1 MFRRPTFGI
10 RSEGLNT
17 INIGLKQRFSLL
29 TFKQIVLSVRCM
41 AFRDLLHDVQIISQ
55 RTSLIQEMLNY
66 SLKNGNPPL
75 VFDNIPESKGHRAAM
90 NVLTRDRICKTFKI
104 SPGDL
109 IDTLAWAMNN
119 PTEP

>member
-1 MFRRPTFGI
+1 
-10 RSEGLNT
+10 
-17 INIGLKQRFSLL
+17 
-29 TFKQIVLSVRCM
+29 M
-41 AFRDLLHDVQIISQ
+41 AFRDLLHDVQTISQ
-55 RTSLIQEMLNY
+55 RTSLIHEMLNY
-66 SLKNGNPPL
+66 SLDNGNPPL

-119 PTEP
+119 PSE